1 MNHSPEE
8 ISNITIYKYKNDFA
22 KTQIYDIIKNNV
34 YSENWL
40 NNLSFKYLTDIC
52 IYKNIYCYIIKS
64 NSQVLSFAILK
75 KNGNNYLLLFIYTM
89 KKFREKGYASKL
101 LYNISNKNKI
111 NNNYLIVN
119 INYLPPNNL
128 LIKTDKFNPNIFLEK
143 YAFDIY
149 YKNY

>member
-64 NSQVLSFAILK
+64 N
-75 KNGNNYLLLFIYTM
+75 
-89 KKFREKGYASKL
+89 
-101 LYNISNKNKI
+101 
-111 NNNYLIVN
+111 
-119 INYLPPNNL
+119 
-128 LIKTDKFNPNIFLEK
+128 
-143 YAFDIY
+143 
-149 YKNY
+149 